1 MGCSVD
7 EPINKI
13 IENLYLG
20 DYNSSKDISLLK
32 ELGITKVLSVLDY
45 TYGPNYNP
53 KEFIHKKI
61 NVDDFVITN
70 IIKYFGECLHFIQ
83 GEEKILVHCA
93 AGISR
98 SATIVIAYVMWI
110 KKWTFKEALDYVK
123 KKRPVVFPNDGFK
136 DQLKLFEKLLVDN
149 NYDIDKINFSE
160 IKWEPSQK
168 LIEIHCNLLRNF

>member
-1 MGCSVD
+1 MEFLPNNPFD
-7 EPINKI
+7 EI

-20 DYNSSKDISLLK
+20 DYNSSKDINLLK

-70 IIKYFGECLHFIQ
+70 IIKYFGECLHFIK
-83 GEEKILVHCA
+83 GNDKILVHCMS
-93 AGISR
+93 GSSR
-98 SATIVIAYVMWI
+98 SATIVIAYLMWI

-123 KKRPVVFPNDGFK
+123 KKRPVVFPNDGFR

-168 LIEIHCNLLRNF
+168 LIDDYKELLKYI